1 MPTIVALLDSEER
14 AERAVLSVRDINF
27 KSSMDISSRTVYSGF
42 PCSEPRV
49 EKYSIVQ
56 GRGGWLLTVVT
67 DIAFLPVAIETLVE
81 GGGIIQ

>member
-1 MPTIVALLDSEER
+1 MPTIVALFDSEER

-27 KSSMDISSRTVYSGF
+27 KSSMDISSRAVYSGF
-42 PCSEPRV
+42 PCSEPCV
-49 EKYSIVQ
+49 ERYSIVQ